1 MTLPLPACL
10 STLSTI
16 SFAGW
21 IAVAQVP
28 VVRIDAL
35 AHDQIAH
42 FLSER
47 ELRHFLRILRL
58 MIDAVGGTEE
68 DSFDVECAFD
78 QPLGQIQLPA
88 DLCV

>member
-1 MTLPLPACL
+1 
-10 STLSTI
+10 
-16 SFAGW
+16 
-21 IAVAQVP
+21 
-28 VVRIDAL
+28 
-35 AHDQIAH
+35 
-42 FLSER
+42 
-47 ELRHFLRILRL
+47 